1 MQSSTPKD
9 TTISSKNAMN
19 LNLTSYPIVSPKVEK
34 Q

>member
-9 TTISSKNAMN
+9 TTISSNNGKN
-19 LNLTSYPIVSPKVEK
+19 LNLTIYPVVSPKIEK